1 MPQMSLYID
10 KPLYME
16 LRSRAKEQGV
26 PQSKLV
32 NDALRAMFDDSWP
45 EGYFDL
51 FGSVDDDSFERP
63 EQEPWSSN
71 SKRETL

>member
-32 NDALRAMFDDSWP
+32 NDALRAMFNDSWP